1 MNLRRRTFA
10 LTTLI
15 LMFSMQMYSE
25 QKNAV
30 DSTASAQSFLG
41 RWDLTLKTPLR
52 EYPSWLEITQ
62 EERKDDMVFDGKLSG
77 KTLTGTTT
85 GPDGTPWQWTGERA
99 PDLKRKSAPECR

>member
-15 LMFSMQMYSE
+15 LMFSMQMDSE

-41 RWDLTLKTPLR
+41 GWDLTLKTRLR
-52 EYPSWLEITQ
+52 EYPSWLDIT
-62 EERKDDMVFDGKLSG
+62 DDD
-77 KTLTGTTT
+77 
-85 GPDGTPWQWTGERA
+85 GERRERMECSCGRA
-99 PDLKRKSAPECR
+99 RSLQKVEISNGRIQNVSATSE